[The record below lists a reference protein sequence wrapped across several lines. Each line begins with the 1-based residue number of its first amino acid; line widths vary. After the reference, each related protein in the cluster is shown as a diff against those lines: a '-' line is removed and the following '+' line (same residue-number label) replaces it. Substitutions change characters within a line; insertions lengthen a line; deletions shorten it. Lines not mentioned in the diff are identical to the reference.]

1 MSIYSINLADYPIYM
16 YAMYA
21 CNYCPFCLFGY
32 FNNNDTLNNTIV
44 NNSRICVDNNDM
56 SGSNRGF
63 ETWGV
68 NT

>member
-1 MSIYSINLADYPIYM
+1 M